1 MCRGVL
7 TLIGADAKPG
17 EILEHS
23 DGGIVLTLVESLQLS
38 AFQGPFLCEFC
49 ERSVGEK
56 VISKEVGPGMIERDI
71 IGVFQ
76 SESYPG

>member
-1 MCRGVL
+1 M
-7 TLIGADAKPG
+7 
-17 EILEHS
+17 
-23 DGGIVLTLVESLQLS
+23 LTLVESLQLS

-56 VISKEVGPGMIERDI
+56 VISKEVGPGLIERDI